1 MEFPSVF
8 LPGQGWVIISVEAR
22 LGIPERL
29 GVQVIVGGVSDRVEG
44 CRNMVPGVQV
54 RTGETLAWLK
64 VPRMLV

>member
-1 MEFPSVF
+1 MEFPSVL

-44 CRNMVPGVQV
+44 CQNMVPGVQV

>member
-22 LGIPERL
+22 LGIPEIL

-44 CRNMVPGVQV
+44 CWNMVPGVQV